1 MTALVDKPDE
11 FRFIAGPA
19 REYTAEQ
26 LGLPPD
32 PPGYEPGPPM
42 VVEAVD
48 ISDAIARDKDW
59 NACPYESHANDCECG
74 GAGGDR

>member
-1 MTALVDKPDE
+1 MTALVDKPDA
-11 FRFIAGPA
+11 FNFITGPA

-48 ISDAIARDKDW
+48 AERGVIVLKA
-59 NACPYESHANDCECG
+59 HADDCDCG